1 MTPRT
6 VTRQAPLSTG
16 FSRGEYW
23 SRLPFLFPGDLPD
36 SRIELGSPA
45 LQADSLLLR
54 HQESASSH
62 THVHTS
68 THTHIH
74 ACTHIH
80 VCTDIYIN
88 TCICTY
94 TCMHAHMCMHIY
106 TSMCIYMNTH
116 VHMHTY
122 AHTHLCTNTQTC
134 AHIHICIY
142 TYIHVYTH
150 TYNTPVYTHIHVYIH
165 ICICVCIYLS
175 LTSFPT
181 FGIYPSFH
189 GVDAFSEF
197 LCQPSSLRSDSFRN
211 KSLEKADDISM
222 LTALSSG
229 SSLSSVSTLHKDL
242 QSRLSF
248 KPGLDLKALRVP
260 GERSHN
266 PDPGKHR
273 LCRTKGL
280 GVSNTGKNRC
290 FRMLPSGL
298 PVNAQLPPGIT
309 APQSWLVPWGGS
321 LKMGLGLSIFTESQ
335 KTREASVW
343 T

>member
-23 SRLPFLFPGDLPD
+23 SRLPFLFPGDRPD
-36 SRIELGSPA
+36 SRIELGSPT

-80 VCTDIYIN
+80 VCTY
-88 TCICTY
+88 
-94 TCMHAHMCMHIY
+94 
-106 TSMCIYMNTH
+106 
-116 VHMHTY
+116 
-122 AHTHLCTNTQTC
+122 TQTC

-189 GVDAFSEF
+189 GVDALSEF

-309 APQSWLVPWGGS
+309 APKSWLVPWGGS